1 MVRIAE
7 GNGWIRNGDFIDL
20 GPEGVRQE
28 MYNKGRLG
36 IVSNY
41 LTLRVDEFGNKYDS
55 CVQTRRGII
64 NDTRTDNYHNA
75 CRRYTCVNSCRHC
88 ARTMRLVDTT
98 RQSIRV

>member
-64 NDTRTDNYHNA
+64 NDTGLTIIITLVGA
-75 CRRYTCVNSCRHC
+75 IPASILAGIAL
-88 ARTMRLVDTT
+88 ARCG
-98 RQSIRV
+98 